1 MEDTESNP
9 PDAREK
15 TKSRGRQ
22 RIEIKKLEENNK
34 SQVAFYKR
42 RTGLFKKAE
51 EISTLCGAEIAVVA
65 LSKTGKLYTSN
76 NAEAIVDR
84 FLGESSSHHSDVN
97 EEEIDEEE
105 EDSSGGF
112 SLGYQTEE
120 DLSLIELLDYGMA
133 LEDLRDM
140 AATRLEE
147 ISIMNSDSLLQ
158 WVTEQDV
165 LKAEF
170 LN

>member
-1 MEDTESNP
+1 MEDAESNP

-51 EISTLCGAEIAVVA
+51 EISTLCGAEIAVIA
-65 LSKTGKLYTSN
+65 LSKTGRVYTSN
-76 NAEAIVDR
+76 NAEAVVDR
-84 FLGESSSHHSDVN
+84 FLGESSDHGDIVN
-97 EEEIDEEE
+97 DEEIDEEE
-105 EDSSGGF
+105 QDSGGGF
-112 SLGYQTEE
+112 SLDQTEE

-133 LEDLRDM
+133 LEDLRDT

-147 ISIMNSDSLLQ
+147 INIMNSGSLLQ
-158 WVTEQDV
+158 WVTDQDV
-165 LKAEF
+165 KKAEF